1 MTVEEL
7 IMKMK
12 KIQCTILEFLED
24 MSSPDEKLEHFIDI
38 ITDYKMTE
46 NKYELKSLLK
56 LISSISNNF

>member
-1 MTVEEL
+1 MTVEEI

-12 KIQCTILEFLED
+12 KIQCTILELLED